1 MRVHNMR
8 HYSMPG
14 KRLVAEMRAD
24 ARDVSLRRKG
34 CAALRTET
42 EEQRKELVAPASTAK
57 VEGTYSSGQAL
68 SMRRDFREPQHALAD
83 SIT

>member
-1 MRVHNMR
+1 
-8 HYSMPG
+8 MPG
-14 KRLVAEMRAD
+14 KRLVAQMRDD

-34 CAALRTET
+34 CAALRTEA